1 MTQLICMF
9 NHKGGVSKTTTSYH
23 LGWMLANKGKRV
35 VLVDADPQCN
45 LTNVI
50 IGEDEFEKFYVDFPE
65 RNLKAAL
72 SPAFRAK
79 PVMLD
84 AVECVLARGNGNLF
98 LLPGSFELSEY
109 EVSLGIS
116 LSLSE
121 AMITLKNLP
130 GSFAFLFKKTADRY
144 RADYVIVDL
153 NPSLSAINQALLLS
167 CNYFILPTAPDK
179 FSTLAIRSLSQV
191 LPQWEKWGVQ
201 ARKIFADA
209 SYPLPGSTPKF
220 LGTVIQRF
228 NIRKGK
234 PTQASQEVIDGLCEV
249 VKTCF
254 VQRMEDVGM
263 MLAKDRYEADDFCLA
278 RISDFQTL
286 NPAYQTNGIPVFALS
301 DDQLGFQGVV
311 LQQYQQ
317 MRDHFYTLFSDFA
330 DRVIRMT
337 NIE

>member
-45 LTNVI
+45 LTNIV
-50 IGEDEFEKFYVDFPE
+50 IGEDEFEQFYVEFPE

-72 SPAFRAK
+72 SPAFDAK

-109 EVSLGIS
+109 EVSLGVS
-116 LSLSE
+116 FTLSE
-121 AMITLKNLP
+121 AMATLKNLP
-130 GSFAFLFKKTADRY
+130 GSFAFLIKKTADRY

-179 FSTLAIRSLSQV
+179 FSTLAIRSLSKV
-191 LPQWEKWGVQ
+191 LPKWEKWGIG
-201 ARKIFADA
+201 ARELFADA
-209 SYPLPGSTPKF
+209 SYPLPRSTPKF

-234 PTQASQEVIDGLCEV
+234 PTRASQDVIDGLCET
-249 VKTCF
+249 VKTSF
-254 VQRMEDVGM
+254 VQRLGDAGM
-263 MLAKDRYEADDFCLA
+263 MLPQDRYEAEDFCLA
-278 RISDFQTL
+278 WISDFQTL
-286 NPAYQTNGIPVFALS
+286 NPAYQTYGIPVFSLS
-301 DDQLGFQGVV
+301 DEQLRFGGVV
-311 LQQYQQ
+311 LHQYQE
-317 MRDHFYTLFSDFA
+317 MRERFHALFSDFA

-337 NIE
+337 NIA